1 MKSLRIAF
9 ASLALLALVGCSK
22 EPAATPG
29 GTQASLGKCPTC
41 GQPAVAGVTQVD
53 YEGKKVGFCCAQ
65 CLEGWNK
72 MDAAGK
78 KAAYDKNM
86 K

>member
-9 ASLALLALVGCSK
+9 ASLALLVIAGCSK
-22 EPAATPG
+22 EPGAA
-29 GTQASLGKCPTC
+29 AAGKCPTC
-41 GQPAVAGVTQVD
+41 GQAAVATVAQAD
-53 YEGKKVGFCCAQ
+53 YDGKKVGFCCDKCVSA
-65 CLEGWNK
+65 WNG
-72 MDAAGK
+72 MDAAAK

>member
-9 ASLALLALVGCSK
+9 ASLALLVVAGCSK
-22 EPAATPG
+22 EPASG
-29 GTQASLGKCPTC
+29 GTPAALGKCPTC
-41 GQPAVAGVTQVD
+41 GQAAVATVATVD
-53 YEGKKVGFCCAQ
+53 YDGKKVGFCCQKCVDA
-65 CLEGWNK
+65 WNG
-72 MDAAGK
+72 MDAAAK

>member
-9 ASLALLALVGCSK
+9 ASLALLVIAGCSK
-22 EPAATPG
+22 EPVA
-29 GTQASLGKCPTC
+29 KCPAC
-41 GQPAVAGVTQVD
+41 GQAAVATVAQVA
-53 YEGKKVGFCCAQ
+53 YEGKQVGFCCDKCAAA
-65 CLEGWNK
+65 WNG
-72 MDAAGK
+72 MDAPAK